1 MYAMYDLATLLT
13 TRTLIEVLKRQQ
25 AVLESLSH
33 SKELT
38 EASVLLASLED
49 IYKEM
54 PEPEQLES
62 IQRHFEKNKKLAG
75 ISIS

>member
-1 MYAMYDLATLLT
+1 MYDLATLLK
-13 TRTLIEVLKRQQ
+13 TRMLIEVLKRQQ
-25 AVLESLSH
+25 AVLESLSD

-38 EASVLLASLED
+38 EAAALLSTLED

-54 PEPEQLES
+54 PEPEQLPS
-62 IQRHFEKNKKLAG
+62 IQWHFEENKKLAG